1 MPEKLWGRGRLIAR
15 SILAHRQDILL
26 QQWSL
31 PTTYIR
37 VNDFGQ
43 HIDLGATY
51 KRKRIIGEYTANC
64 WQLCQWRGYKATLY
78 GLMHLVYIITLITD
92 TVFRCARLF
101 SSSREGS
108 ITATG
113 RDLAIT
119 LDAALGKASFLSFF
133 CLLSRRSFCM
143 FTLTTFYILLRSGRW
158 NARPE
163 NDRPCSGFGV
173 EMQAVKTWEKFNPMW
188 SAKCAWRSTALTYT
202 KQPRSSATNSCSR
215 VYVH

>member
-15 SILAHRQDILL
+15 SILAHRQDLLL

-133 CLLSRRSFCM
+133 LSVESSF
-143 FTLTTFYILLRSGRW
+143 ILHVYFDNFLYL
-158 NARPE
+158 
-163 NDRPCSGFGV
+163 V
-173 EMQAVKTWEKFNPMW
+173 EIGALKCKTGKWQTM
-188 SAKCAWRSTALTYT
+188 
-202 KQPRSSATNSCSR
+202 
-215 VYVH
+215 